1 MRSRDLFV
9 VLVRLLGIYFLVFAC
24 VEATSLLWAARGPLP
39 VLPTVGLV
47 GAVALFA
54 GWLLLGAP
62 ALTQR
67 LRWPDEAEAPAD
79 AAPAPSPNG
88 SRVGERMLAWWFALQ
103 GVGYFASIAPALI
116 SDPLAWGLLSG
127 GSATTAAVYLAAA
140 FLLWSRTRPAR
151 GGVA

>member
-24 VEATSLLWAARGPLP
+24 LEATSLLWAARGPLP

-67 LRWPDEAEAPAD
+67 LRWPDEAEVPAD
-79 AAPAPSPNG
+79 AAPAPSPDWA
-88 SRVGERMLAWWFALQ
+88 RVGERMLAWWFALET
-103 GVGYFASIAPALI
+103 VGYLAGVAPALI
-116 SDPLAWGLLSG
+116 ADVRAWGYLDWR
-127 GSATTAAVYLAAA
+127 SATSAAVYGAAA
-140 FLLWSRTRPAR
+140 FLLWFRTRPAR
-151 GGVA
+151 GDVA